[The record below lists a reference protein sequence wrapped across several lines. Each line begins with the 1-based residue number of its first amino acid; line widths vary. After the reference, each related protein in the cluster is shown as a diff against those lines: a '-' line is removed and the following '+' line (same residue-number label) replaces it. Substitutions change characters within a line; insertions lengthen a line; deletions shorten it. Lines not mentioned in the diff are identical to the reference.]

1 MPPLSF
7 HEPGRIETY
16 GGSDFLL
23 PGFCCRF
30 SAAERRE
37 GAVASGADLILF
49 FLIEDTIYFG
59 VNSNRFWQFRTRK
72 LPYCV
77 YNDFLREQLAFPSAL
92 NIGVA
97 EVSPIRP

>member
-30 SAAERRE
+30 FAAERRE

-49 FLIEDTIYFG
+49 FLIEGTIYFG
-59 VNSNRFWQFRTRK
+59 VNFNRLPQFRTRK
-72 LPYCV
+72 LAHSLHDIFFE
-77 YNDFLREQLAFPSAL
+77 NGLLFDLL
-92 NIGVA
+92 
-97 EVSPIRP
+97 

>member
-23 PGFCCRF
+23 PGLCCRF

-37 GAVASGADLILF
+37 GAVASGADRILF
-49 FLIEDTIYFG
+49 FLIEDTIYFR
-59 VNSNRFWQFRTRK
+59 VHFNR
-72 LPYCV
+72 LPQSGPEHW
-77 YNDFLREQLAFPSAL
+77 LLAFTIFLLRTPCFPTCSRHSCSCRL
-92 NIGVA
+92 
-97 EVSPIRP
+97 